1 MFTVLPIRREL
12 AMYQTSSATSY
23 EADPISEKENIA
35 LRRYQGAELFY
46 VNQSVEEN
54 RKLWG
59 KMTIILIFK
68 QNKRI

>member
-1 MFTVLPIRREL
+1 
-12 AMYQTSSATSY
+12 MYQTSSATSY

-54 RKLWG
+54 RKL
-59 KMTIILIFK
+59 
-68 QNKRI
+68 